1 MCHLLVYLKL
11 APYLCLT
18 MQDNKT
24 VSITFRTTKEL
35 KAALVLMAE
44 KESRKLSNLIETLLD
59 KAVKAQKKG

>member
-1 MCHLLVYLKL
+1 
-11 APYLCLT
+11 

-44 KESRKLSNLIETLLD
+44 KESRKLSNLIEMLLD
-59 KAVKAQKKG
+59 KAVKAPKKG